1 MRHAN
6 AEPTTSSARPE
17 KAIFYGWWMVA
28 LGCALRCLGGGL
40 HHYGFTI
47 FFLPLSQDL
56 GLSRAAT
63 SLAFSLARAEGALEG
78 PLAGYCIDRFGPRPV
93 MLAAVTLTGLGYIL
107 LATVDDYL
115 EFLLVYLGVICLAYG
130 AGFMHSPMVLAN
142 TWFIRRRAMAM
153 TLISASIGIGG
164 AVLSPLLAFAV
175 QAWGWRSAAVLAGL
189 SLLLVGFPL
198 AAPVRRSPET
208 MGLLP
213 DGDLAQKAPPINSSR
228 AGGDPRSAHAADD
241 FGPLQ
246 AMRTA
251 SFWMLIVATSFR
263 VAGLG
268 TVMVHFIPLM
278 VWKGLTEGR
287 AALLLSTFAFLALP
301 SHLLLGWMADRM
313 SKPRL
318 MACSMLLSGAA
329 LVLLVQASEEWPL
342 WAFTVLFTLA
352 ESIFPVSWATV
363 GDLFGRK
370 FFATIRG
377 TMGLFYMW
385 GTVAAPVVAGFIYD
399 RYQSYAPMLW
409 ALAGL
414 FFLAAAV
421 YALLHRPWAMA
432 QRARLAENR

>member
-1 MRHAN
+1 MHA
-6 AEPTTSSARPE
+6 SSDDAASETYHRT
-17 KAIFYGWWMVA
+17 KGIFHGWWMIS
-28 LGCALRCLGGGL
+28 LGCAMRCLGGGL

-78 PLAGYCIDRFGPRPV
+78 PLAGYCLDRFGPRPV
-93 MLAAVTLTGLGYIL
+93 MLTAIVLTGAGYVL
-107 LATVDDYL
+107 LATVHNYFQ
-115 EFLLVYLGVICLAYG
+115 FLVVYLGVICLAYG

-153 TLISASIGIGG
+153 TLVSASIGIGG
-164 AVLSPLLAFAV
+164 TLFSPLLAFAV
-175 QAWGWRSAAVLAGL
+175 QAWGWRWAAVLAGF
-189 SLLLVGFPL
+189 SLLLIGLPL
-198 AAPVRRSPET
+198 AASVRRSPES

-213 DGDLAQKAPPINSSR
+213 DGDPPEKSPEINSSETLHSSQR
-228 AGGDPRSAHAADD
+228 APTQDSSPT
-241 FGPLQ
+241 Q

-251 SFWMLIVATSFR
+251 AFWMLVVATSFR

-268 TVMVHFIPLM
+268 TIMVHFIPIM
-278 VWKGLTEGR
+278 VWKGLTEAR

-301 SHLLLGWMADRM
+301 SHLLLGWAADRL

-318 MACSMLLSGAA
+318 MAVSMLVSSGA
-329 LVLLVQASEEWPL
+329 LFLLVAGEGEWPL
-342 WAFTVLFTLA
+342 WVFTVLFTIA

-385 GTVAAPVVAGFIYD
+385 GTVAAPVIAGFIYD
-399 RYQSYAPMLW
+399 RRQTYAPMLW
-409 ALAGL
+409 GL
-414 FFLAAAV
+414 VVLFLLSAIF
-421 YALLHRPWAMA
+421 YALLHRPWALTQQKLPA
-432 QRARLAENR
+432 QTV